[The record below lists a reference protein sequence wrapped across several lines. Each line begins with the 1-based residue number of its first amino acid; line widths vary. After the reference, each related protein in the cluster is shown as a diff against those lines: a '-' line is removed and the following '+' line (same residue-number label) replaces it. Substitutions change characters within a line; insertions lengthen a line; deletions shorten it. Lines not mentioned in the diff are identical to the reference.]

1 MERKFDN
8 AKDVLYVVTYM
19 EYPMKIFEWEKMPY
33 DLDEEQ
39 DKSIPNN
46 KRLELSLTRSV
57 YREKNMNRI
66 YGIVFGQCT
75 PSLQSAMKGV
85 LDYGKKP
92 KDSNF
97 LQLM

>member
-57 YREKNMNRI
+57 
-66 YGIVFGQCT
+66 
-75 PSLQSAMKGV
+75 
-85 LDYGKKP
+85 
-92 KDSNF
+92 
-97 LQLM
+97 